1 MTKKLILTLCII
13 LLGICSNHA
22 QHRGHSPGE
31 LYLSKLWYWDG
42 SSYHYLLLY
51 TDNYGRNFNLQY
63 VYQTE
68 TDGVPLHNLYA
79 DTQPGVVYNLATH
92 SSFPIEQRGLYISE
106 DYGINWEFLRP
117 PFSTGEIISTGN
129 LENEIFSRAQG
140 ILSKSENKGASWS
153 HIQDSVFG
161 NIEVGTQAE
170 EIYNRRWD
178 GGYGLTPISLT
189 IGFSANDGLDFET
202 WEVDTI
208 VSGTRVSGYGPEISR
223 GMDPGEL
230 YLISWW
236 HGADFKIFHS
246 TDHGH
251 SFIQQYQQS
260 ALGIYSYDG
269 YRFTAGR
276 EPGEFYIIVRSL
288 DGVTNRV
295 TIYHS
300 RDYAQ
305 TFTEYAHNVLPD
317 YTGDPVHIIYTIAT
331 RVNTEEGGTTQGE
344 GKFHE
349 GELVEL
355 TAISNPGYVF
365 THWSENDT
373 LVTTDSVYSF
383 TAMDTRT
390 LKANFEL
397 ETGTG
402 LTAQNAGVAI
412 YPNPANQHLT
422 VSIETHLLHNSNTQI
437 EIINL
442 YGQQVL
448 QQTLLQDKTTLDTSQ
463 IPAGS
468 YIYRLTD
475 GGKLFA
481 TGKIII
487 H

>member
-13 LLGICSNHA
+13 LLGICSTHA

-31 LYLSKLWYWDG
+31 LYLRHIWYWDG
-42 SSYHYLLLY
+42 SSYHFLLLY
-51 TDNYGRNFNLQY
+51 TDNFGRNFQQQY
-63 VYQTE
+63 VYQTGTE
-68 TDGVPLHNLYA
+68 DMPIGNLYA
-79 DTQPGVVYNLATH
+79 DATPGIVYNLATNT
-92 SSFPIEQRGLYISE
+92 SFPFEQRGLYKSD

-117 PFSTGEIISTGN
+117 PFKVGELMTTGN
-129 LENEIFSRAQG
+129 VAGELFSKADGLMYKSDDNGFNWEQINEDIVVG
-140 ILSKSENKGASWS
+140 G
-153 HIQDSVFG
+153 
-161 NIEVGTQAE
+161 IEVGTQSGE
-170 EIYNRRWD
+170 LYVNRS
-178 GGYGLTPISLT
+178 YGTIPITMTLKHSQ
-189 IGFSANDGLDFET
+189 NDGFDFDSLEI
-202 WEVDTI
+202 DTL
-208 VSGTRVSGYGPEISR
+208 VSGYTVSGYSTRISR
-223 GMDPGEL
+223 GVDAGEL
-230 YLISWW
+230 YLVSWW
-236 HGADFKIFHS
+236 PGADFKIFHS

-251 SFIQQYQQS
+251 SFTQQYQQS
-260 ALGIYSYDG
+260 ALGIYTYESFRY
-269 YRFTAGR
+269 TAGR
-276 EPGEFYIIVRSL
+276 EPGEFYIIVYRL
-288 DGVTNRV
+288 DGVTNRI

-317 YTGDPVHIIYTIAT
+317 YSGDPVHIIYTIAT
-331 RVNTEEGGTTQGE
+331 KVNTEEGGTTRGE

-355 TAISNPGYVF
+355 TSISNPGYIF

-373 LVTTDSVYSF
+373 LVTTDSVYAF

-397 ETGTG
+397 ETGTA
-402 LTAQNAGVAI
+402 LTERNTGVTI
-412 YPNPANQHLT
+412 YPNPANQYLT
-422 VSIETHLLHNSNTQI
+422 VSIENHSPHNSNTQI

-442 YGQQVL
+442 YGQRVL
-448 QQTLLQDKTTLDTSQ
+448 HETLLQVKTTLDTSQ